1 MYNGKL
7 VSVVF
12 ATYKEKGSVREVI
25 EDFFSATPF
34 VDEIVVVN
42 NNAES
47 GTVEEVQKTKAR
59 MVYEKR
65 QGYGYAFQRGMKEAR
80 GDYVFL
86 CEPDGTYKGKD
97 VERFLIYAKTGGFD
111 VVLGSR
117 TGQNTPLSAADMTLV
132 RKFAN
137 VFEAKT
143 MEILFNT
150 NALTDV
156 GCTYKL
162 FTKEAIRKVAPLWR
176 TRNSLFATELVL
188 LTISNKMHFIEI
200 PVTFKKRVGT
210 SVFVSTFPKQAK
222 WAIKIQFF
230 ILKFWLR
237 WIIRGN
243 WPNSDNLKEE
253 NRII

>member
-1 MYNGKL
+1 MYNNKL

-12 ATYKEKGSVREVI
+12 ATYKEKDSVRDVI
-25 EDFFSATPF
+25 EDFFTATPF
-34 VDEIVVVN
+34 VDEIIVVN
-42 NNAES
+42 NNAEP
-47 GTVEEVQKTKAR
+47 GTIEEIQKTKAR

-65 QGYGYAFQRGMKEAR
+65 QGYGYAFQQGMKEAK

-97 VERFLIYAKTGGFD
+97 VERFLVYAKTGGFD

-117 TGQNTPLSAADMTLV
+117 TGQNTPLSGADMGLV

-143 MEILFNT
+143 MEVLFNT

-162 FTKEAIRKVAPLWR
+162 FTKEAIKELSHLWR
-176 TRNSLFATELVL
+176 VHNSLFATELVL
-188 LTISNKMHFIEI
+188 LTISKNLHFIEI
-200 PVTFKKRVGT
+200 PITFEKRVGT
-210 SVFVSTFPKQAK
+210 SFFVGTLPKQAK
-222 WAIKIQFF
+222 WAIKIQLF
-230 ILKFWLR
+230 ILGFWLR
-237 WIIRGN
+237 WMLHGN
-243 WPNSDNLKEE
+243 K
-253 NRII
+253 ITQ